1 MPTITNINSIQVLD
15 SRGTP
20 TLRTFITLDNEYTG
34 ISTVPSGA
42 STGKYEAVELRDNNH
57 QDFFGKSINSC
68 IKNIQNII
76 SPNILGANFNTIE
89 QFDEILLTLDNSEN
103 KSNLGANTL
112 LSLSMSFTKALAL
125 ANNLETFEIFDKD
138 YKSYQIPVPLMNI
151 LNGGKHA
158 ILSSDFQEY
167 MIIPLGFE
175 NYSDAIN
182 CCVKIYW
189 TIKSYLE
196 SNGHSTSVGD
206 EGGFVSPYKNNEE
219 PLKLIMECIEK
230 AGYKPGVEVFLG
242 LDVAASELIDNKKY
256 KIMQNNKNNFMT
268 PDELLNF
275 YVHLVKNYPI
285 KSIEDP
291 FDQDD
296 WENWTKLNKEIG
308 SKVQIVGDDLLVTSI
323 NKIKT
328 SISEDSVNTVLI
340 KPNQVGTISETL
352 NAINF
357 AHDNNLNTIISHRSG
372 DTEDSFIADLAIGTQ
387 ATQLKSGAPARSE
400 RTAKYNRISE
410 IISQNK
416 KIQYLGFQAMKI

>member
-242 LDVAASELIDNKKY
+242 LDVAASELVDNKKY

-352 NAINF
+352 NAIKF
-357 AHDNNLNTIISHRSG
+357 AHKNNLNTIISHRSG

>member
-1 MPTITNINSIQVLD
+1 MPKITNINSIQVLD

-20 TLRTFITLDNEYTG
+20 TLRTFITLDNKYTG

-242 LDVAASELIDNKKY
+242 LDVAASELVDNKKY

-352 NAINF
+352 NAIKF
-357 AHDNNLNTIISHRSG
+357 AHKNNLNTIISHRSG

>member
-1 MPTITNINSIQVLD
+1 MPKITNINSIQVLD

-20 TLRTFITLDNEYTG
+20 TLRSFVTLNNEYTG

-57 QDFFGKSINSC
+57 KDFFGKSINSC
-68 IKNIQNII
+68 IENIQNRIT
-76 SPNILGANFNTIE
+76 PNIIDENFNTIK

-112 LSLSMSFTKALAL
+112 LSLSTSFTKALAL
-125 ANNLETFEIFDKD
+125 ANNLETFEIFDKNL
-138 YKSYQIPVPLMNI
+138 KSYQIPVPLMNI

-158 ILSSDFQEY
+158 SLSSDFQEY

-242 LDVAASELIDNKKY
+242 LDVAASELINNKKY
-256 KIMQNNKNNFMT
+256 KIMQNNKNNYMT

-296 WENWTKLNKEIG
+296 WVNWTKLNKEIG

-328 SISEDSVNTVLI
+328 SISKDSTNTVLI

-410 IISQNK
+410 IITQNK
-416 KIQYLGFQAMKI
+416 NTNYLGLKAMKI

>member
-1 MPTITNINSIQVLD
+1 MPKITNINSIQVLD

-20 TLRTFITLDNEYTG
+20 TLRSFVTLNNEYTG

-68 IKNIQNII
+68 IENIQNII
-76 SPNILGANFNTIE
+76 SPNIIGENFNTIK

-112 LSLSMSFTKALAL
+112 LSLSTSFTKALAL

-138 YKSYQIPVPLMNI
+138 FKSYQIPVPLMNI

-158 ILSSDFQEY
+158 SLSSDFQEY

-189 TIKSYLE
+189 TIKSHLE
-196 SNGHSTSVGD
+196 SNGNSTSVGD
-206 EGGFVSPYKNNEE
+206 EGGFVSPYNNNEE
-219 PLKLIMECIEK
+219 PLKLIMKCIEK
-230 AGYKPGVEVFLG
+230 AGYKPGVEVFIG
-242 LDVAASELIDNKKY
+242 LDVAASELIENNKY
-256 KIMQNNKNNFMT
+256 KIMQNNKNNYMT
-268 PDELLNF
+268 SDELLNF
-275 YVHLVKNYPI
+275 YIHLVTNYPI

-296 WENWTKLNKEIG
+296 WGNWTKLNKAIG
-308 SKVQIVGDDLLVTSI
+308 SQVQIVGDDLLVTSI

-328 SISEDSVNTVLI
+328 SISKNSANTVLI
-340 KPNQVGTISETL
+340 KPNQIGTISETL
-352 NAINF
+352 DAINF
-357 AHDNNLNTIISHRSG
+357 AHENNLNTIISHRSG

-387 ATQLKSGAPARSE
+387 ATQIKSGAPARSE

-410 IISQNK
+410 IIAQNK
-416 KIQYLGFQAMKI
+416 NTNYLGLKAMKI

>member
-1 MPTITNINSIQVLD
+1 MHKITNINSIQVLD

-20 TLRTFITLDNEYTG
+20 TLRTFVTLDNEYTG

-42 STGKYEAVELRDNNH
+42 STGKYEAVELRDNNNH
-57 QDFFGKSINSC
+57 DFFGKSINSC
-68 IKNIQNII
+68 IENIQNII
-76 SPNILGANFNTIE
+76 SPNIIGANFNTIE

-242 LDVAASELIDNKKY
+242 LDVAASELVDNKKY

-352 NAINF
+352 NAIKF
-357 AHDNNLNTIISHRSG
+357 AHKNNLNTIISHRSG

>member
-196 SNGHSTSVGD
+196 SNGLSTSVGD

-242 LDVAASELIDNKKY
+242 LDVAASELVDNKKY

-352 NAINF
+352 NAIKF
-357 AHDNNLNTIISHRSG
+357 AHKNNLNTIISHRSG

-416 KIQYLGFQAMKI
+416 KIKYLGFQAMKI

>member
-242 LDVAASELIDNKKY
+242 LDVAASELVDNKKY

-296 WENWTKLNKEIG
+296 WKNWTKLNKEIG

-352 NAINF
+352 NAIKF
-357 AHDNNLNTIISHRSG
+357 AHKNNLNTIISHRSG

>member
-20 TLRTFITLDNEYTG
+20 TLRTFITLDNKYTG

-242 LDVAASELIDNKKY
+242 LDVAASELVDNKKY

-352 NAINF
+352 NAIKF
-357 AHDNNLNTIISHRSG
+357 AHKNNLNTIISHRSG

>member
-1 MPTITNINSIQVLD
+1 MPKITNINSIQVLD

-242 LDVAASELIDNKKY
+242 LDVAASELVDNKKY

-352 NAINF
+352 NAIKF
-357 AHDNNLNTIISHRSG
+357 AHKNNLNTIISHRSG

>member
-1 MPTITNINSIQVLD
+1 MPKITNINSIQVLD

-20 TLRTFITLDNEYTG
+20 TLRSFVTLDNKYTG

-42 STGKYEAVELRDNNH
+42 STGKYEAVELRDNNNH
-57 QDFFGKSINSC
+57 DFFGKSINSC
-68 IKNIQNII
+68 IENIQNII
-76 SPNILGANFNTIE
+76 SPNIVGSNFNTIE

-242 LDVAASELIDNKKY
+242 LDVAASELINNKKY

-352 NAINF
+352 NAIKF
-357 AHDNNLNTIISHRSG
+357 AHKNNLNTIISHRSG

>member
-68 IKNIQNII
+68 IENIQNII
-76 SPNILGANFNTIE
+76 SPNIIGENFNTIK

-112 LSLSMSFTKALAL
+112 LSLSTSFTKALAL

-138 YKSYQIPVPLMNI
+138 FKSYQIPVPLMNI

-158 ILSSDFQEY
+158 SLSSDFQEY

-196 SNGHSTSVGD
+196 SNGNSTSVGD
-206 EGGFVSPYKNNEE
+206 EGGFISPYNNNEE
-219 PLKLIMECIEK
+219 PLKLIMKCIEK

-242 LDVAASELIDNKKY
+242 LDVAASELIENNKY
-256 KIMQNNKNNFMT
+256 KIMQNNKNNYMT
-268 PDELLNF
+268 SDELLNF
-275 YVHLVKNYPI
+275 YIHLVTNYPI

-296 WENWTKLNKEIG
+296 WGNWTKLNKAIG
-308 SKVQIVGDDLLVTSI
+308 SQVQIVGDDLLVTSI

-328 SISEDSVNTVLI
+328 SISKNSANTVLI
-340 KPNQVGTISETL
+340 KPNQIGTISETL
-352 NAINF
+352 DAINF
-357 AHDNNLNTIISHRSG
+357 AHENNLNTIISHRSG

-387 ATQLKSGAPARSE
+387 ATQIKSGAPTRSE

-410 IISQNK
+410 IIAQNK
-416 KIQYLGFQAMKI
+416 NTNYLGLKAMKI

>member
-20 TLRTFITLDNEYTG
+20 TLRTFITLDNKYTG

-68 IKNIQNII
+68 IENIQNII
-76 SPNILGANFNTIE
+76 SPNNVGSNFNTIE

-167 MIIPLGFE
+167 MIITLGFE

-268 PDELLNF
+268 PDELLDF

>member
-1 MPTITNINSIQVLD
+1 
-15 SRGTP
+15 
-20 TLRTFITLDNEYTG
+20 
-34 ISTVPSGA
+34 
-42 STGKYEAVELRDNNH
+42 
-57 QDFFGKSINSC
+57 
-68 IKNIQNII
+68 
-76 SPNILGANFNTIE
+76 
-89 QFDEILLTLDNSEN
+89 
-103 KSNLGANTL
+103 
-112 LSLSMSFTKALAL
+112 
-125 ANNLETFEIFDKD
+125 
-138 YKSYQIPVPLMNI
+138 
-151 LNGGKHA
+151 
-158 ILSSDFQEY
+158 
-167 MIIPLGFE
+167 
-175 NYSDAIN
+175 
-182 CCVKIYW
+182 
-189 TIKSYLE
+189 
-196 SNGHSTSVGD
+196 
-206 EGGFVSPYKNNEE
+206 
-219 PLKLIMECIEK
+219 MECIEK

-352 NAINF
+352 NAIKF
-357 AHDNNLNTIISHRSG
+357 AHKNNLNTIISHRSG

>member
-352 NAINF
+352 NAIKF
-357 AHDNNLNTIISHRSG
+357 AHKNNLNTIISHRSG

>member
-1 MPTITNINSIQVLD
+1 MPKITNINSIQVLD

-20 TLRTFITLDNEYTG
+20 TLRSFVTLNNEYTG

-42 STGKYEAVELRDNNH
+42 STGKYEAIELRDNNH

-68 IKNIQNII
+68 IENIQNII
-76 SPNILGANFNTIE
+76 SPNIISENFNTIK

-112 LSLSMSFTKALAL
+112 LSLSTSFTKALAL
-125 ANNLETFEIFDKD
+125 ANNLETYEIFDKD
-138 YKSYQIPVPLMNI
+138 FISYQIPVPLMNI

-196 SNGHSTSVGD
+196 SKGNSTSVGD
-206 EGGFVSPYKNNEE
+206 EGGFISPYNNNEE
-219 PLKLIMECIEK
+219 PLKLIVKCIEK
-230 AGYKPGVEVFLG
+230 AGYKPGVDVFIG
-242 LDVAASELIDNKKY
+242 LDVAASELIENNKY
-256 KIMQNNKNNFMT
+256 KIMQKNKNNYMT
-268 PDELLNF
+268 SDELLDF
-275 YVHLVKNYPI
+275 YIHLVKNYPI

-296 WENWTKLNKEIG
+296 WENWTKLNKAIG
-308 SKVQIVGDDLLVTSI
+308 SQVQIVGDDLLVTSI

-328 SISEDSVNTVLI
+328 SISKNSANTVLI
-340 KPNQVGTISETL
+340 KPNQIGTISETL

-357 AHDNNLNTIISHRSG
+357 AHKNKLNTIISHRSG

-416 KIQYLGFQAMKI
+416 KINYLGFQAMKI

>member
-175 NYSDAIN
+175 NFSDAIN

-242 LDVAASELIDNKKY
+242 LDVAASELVDNKKY

-352 NAINF
+352 NAIKF
-357 AHDNNLNTIISHRSG
+357 AHKNNLNTIISHRSG

>member
-1 MPTITNINSIQVLD
+1 MPKITNINSIQVLD

-20 TLRTFITLDNEYTG
+20 TLRSFVTLNNKYTG

-242 LDVAASELIDNKKY
+242 LDVAASELVDNKKY

-352 NAINF
+352 NAIKF
-357 AHDNNLNTIISHRSG
+357 AHKNNLNTIISHRSG

>member
-1 MPTITNINSIQVLD
+1 
-15 SRGTP
+15 
-20 TLRTFITLDNEYTG
+20 
-34 ISTVPSGA
+34 
-42 STGKYEAVELRDNNH
+42 
-57 QDFFGKSINSC
+57 
-68 IKNIQNII
+68 
-76 SPNILGANFNTIE
+76 
-89 QFDEILLTLDNSEN
+89 
-103 KSNLGANTL
+103 
-112 LSLSMSFTKALAL
+112 MSFTKALAL

-242 LDVAASELIDNKKY
+242 LDVAASELVDNKKY

-352 NAINF
+352 NAIKF
-357 AHDNNLNTIISHRSG
+357 AHKNNLNTIISHRSG

>member
-20 TLRTFITLDNEYTG
+20 TLRTFITLDNKYTG

-242 LDVAASELIDNKKY
+242 LDVAASELVDNKKY

-387 ATQLKSGAPARSE
+387 ATQIKSGAPARSE

-410 IISQNK
+410 IIAQNK
-416 KIQYLGFQAMKI
+416 NTNYLGLKAMKI

>member
-1 MPTITNINSIQVLD
+1 MPKITNINSIQVLD

-20 TLRTFITLDNEYTG
+20 TLRSFVTLNNEYTG

-42 STGKYEAVELRDNNH
+42 STGKYEAIELRDNNH

-68 IKNIQNII
+68 IENIQNII
-76 SPNILGANFNTIE
+76 SPNIISENFNTIK

-112 LSLSMSFTKALAL
+112 LSLSTSFTKALAL
-125 ANNLETFEIFDKD
+125 ANNLETYEIFDKD
-138 YKSYQIPVPLMNI
+138 FISYQIPVPLMNI

-196 SNGHSTSVGD
+196 SNGNSTSVGD
-206 EGGFVSPYKNNEE
+206 EGGFVSPYNNNEE
-219 PLKLIMECIEK
+219 PLKLIVKCIEK
-230 AGYKPGVEVFLG
+230 AGYKPGVEVFIG
-242 LDVAASELIDNKKY
+242 LDVAASELIENNKY
-256 KIMQNNKNNFMT
+256 KIMQNNENNYMT
-268 PDELLNF
+268 SDELLDF
-275 YVHLVKNYPI
+275 YIHLVKNYPI

-296 WENWTKLNKEIG
+296 WENWTKLNKAIG
-308 SKVQIVGDDLLVTSI
+308 SQVQIVGDDLLVTSI

-328 SISEDSVNTVLI
+328 SISKNSANTVLI
-340 KPNQVGTISETL
+340 KPNQIGTISETL

-357 AHDNNLNTIISHRSG
+357 AHKNNLNTIISHRSG

-416 KIQYLGFQAMKI
+416 KINYLGFQAMKI

>member
-1 MPTITNINSIQVLD
+1 MPAITNINSIQVLD

-20 TLRTFITLDNEYTG
+20 TLRTFITLDNKYTG

-242 LDVAASELIDNKKY
+242 LDVAASELVDNKKY
-256 KIMQNNKNNFMT
+256 KIMQNNKNNYMT
-268 PDELLNF
+268 PDELLDF

-352 NAINF
+352 NAIKF
-357 AHDNNLNTIISHRSG
+357 AHKNNLNTIISHRSG

>member
-1 MPTITNINSIQVLD
+1 MPAITNINSIQVLD

-242 LDVAASELIDNKKY
+242 LDVAASELVDNKKY

-352 NAINF
+352 NAIKF
-357 AHDNNLNTIISHRSG
+357 AHKNNLNTIISHRSG

>member
-1 MPTITNINSIQVLD
+1 MPAITNINSIQVLD

-68 IKNIQNII
+68 IENIQNII
-76 SPNILGANFNTIE
+76 SPNIVGSNFNTIE

-268 PDELLNF
+268 PDELLDF

-352 NAINF
+352 NAIKF
-357 AHDNNLNTIISHRSG
+357 AHKNNLNTIISHRSG

>member
-242 LDVAASELIDNKKY
+242 LDVAASELVDNKKY
-256 KIMQNNKNNFMT
+256 TIMQNNKNNFMT

-352 NAINF
+352 NAIKF
-357 AHDNNLNTIISHRSG
+357 AHKNNLNTIISHRSG

-410 IISQNK
+410 IIYKNK

>member
-68 IKNIQNII
+68 IENIQNII
-76 SPNILGANFNTIE
+76 SPNIVGSNFNTIE

-242 LDVAASELIDNKKY
+242 LDVAASELVDNKKY

-352 NAINF
+352 NAIKF
-357 AHDNNLNTIISHRSG
+357 AHKNNLNTIISHRSG

>member
-1 MPTITNINSIQVLD
+1 MPKITNINSIQVLD

-20 TLRTFITLDNEYTG
+20 TLRSFVTLDNKYTG
-34 ISTVPSGA
+34 ISTVPSRA
-42 STGKYEAVELRDNNH
+42 STGKYEAVELRDNNNH
-57 QDFFGKSINSC
+57 DFFGKSINSC
-68 IKNIQNII
+68 IENIQNII
-76 SPNILGANFNTIE
+76 SPNIIGANFNTIE

-112 LSLSMSFTKALAL
+112 LSLSMSFTKAVAL

-158 ILSSDFQEY
+158 ILSSEFQEY

-242 LDVAASELIDNKKY
+242 LDVAASELVDNKKY

-352 NAINF
+352 NAIKF
-357 AHDNNLNTIISHRSG
+357 AHKNNLNTIISHRSG

>member
-15 SRGTP
+15 SRGPP

-242 LDVAASELIDNKKY
+242 LDVAASELVDNKKY

-352 NAINF
+352 NAIKF
-357 AHDNNLNTIISHRSG
+357 AHKNNLNTIISHRSG

>member
-1 MPTITNINSIQVLD
+1 MPKITNINSIQVLD

-68 IKNIQNII
+68 IENIQNII
-76 SPNILGANFNTIE
+76 SPNIVGSNFNTIE

-242 LDVAASELIDNKKY
+242 LDVAASELVDNKKY

-352 NAINF
+352 NAIKF
-357 AHDNNLNTIISHRSG
+357 AHKNNLNTIISHRSG

>member
-76 SPNILGANFNTIE
+76 SPNIVGSNFNTIE

-242 LDVAASELIDNKKY
+242 LDVAASELVDNKKY

-352 NAINF
+352 NAIKF
-357 AHDNNLNTIISHRSG
+357 AHKNNLNTIISHRSG

>member
-138 YKSYQIPVPLMNI
+138 YKSYQIPVPLMNV

-242 LDVAASELIDNKKY
+242 LDVAASELVDNKKY

-352 NAINF
+352 NAIKF
-357 AHDNNLNTIISHRSG
+357 AHKNNLNTIISHRSG

>member
-42 STGKYEAVELRDNNH
+42 STGKYEAVELRDNNNH
-57 QDFFGKSINSC
+57 DFFGKSINSC
-68 IKNIQNII
+68 IENIQNII
-76 SPNILGANFNTIE
+76 SPNIIGANFNTIE

-268 PDELLNF
+268 PDELLDF

-352 NAINF
+352 NAIKF
-357 AHDNNLNTIISHRSG
+357 AHKNNLNTIISHRSG

>member
-68 IKNIQNII
+68 IENIQNII
-76 SPNILGANFNTIE
+76 SPNIVGSNFNTIE

-268 PDELLNF
+268 PDELLDF

-352 NAINF
+352 NAIKF
-357 AHDNNLNTIISHRSG
+357 AHKNNLNTIISHRSG

>member
-242 LDVAASELIDNKKY
+242 LDVAASELVDNKKY

-352 NAINF
+352 NAIKF
-357 AHDNNLNTIISHRSG
+357 AHKNNLNTIISHRAG